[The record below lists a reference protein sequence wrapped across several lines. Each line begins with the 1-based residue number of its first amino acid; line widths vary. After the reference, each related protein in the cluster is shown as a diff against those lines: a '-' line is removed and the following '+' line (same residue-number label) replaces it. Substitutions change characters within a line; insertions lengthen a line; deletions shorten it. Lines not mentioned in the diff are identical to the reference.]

1 MKVLWIT
8 NIMMPA
14 ICAAMDEPVPA
25 TGGWMSSSLNRLLKD
40 SSIEIAVATVYSG
53 KEYLR
58 KEIDGVVY
66 YLLPLSGKSMVKY
79 HSFLERYWQTVK
91 DDFVPDVVHVH
102 GSEYPHGL
110 AYVNAN
116 GPRGVVVSLQGIISS
131 IARYYASGIDFT
143 SVKKY
148 LTFRDFIKHGG
159 ILRGQKSFI
168 KRGKEEIELLKRVNH
183 IIGRTDWDKAHAWA
197 INPQA
202 QYHYCGETL
211 RDTFYKHKW
220 DYSKCEPHSIFVSQA
235 SYPIKGLHMLLKA
248 LPLILRKYPDTKVYV
263 AGSGPTS
270 LPFWR
275 ITSYGKYI
283 LGLIQKLNIREHIH
297 FTGSLDEEAMCQ
309 RYLQSNVFVCCSSI
323 ENSPNS
329 LGEAQLLGM
338 PYVASFVGGVPEIV
352 NWNSDVLYRFDEYE
366 MLAKKICAVFE
377 NKDKFKDISNLS
389 RYDGEQNS
397 NDLLQIYTYIN
408 RISY

>member
-25 TGGWMSSSLNRLLKD
+25 IGGWMSSSLNRLLKG

-143 SVKKY
+143 SVKKC

-159 ILRGQKSFI
+159 ILRGQKSFV

-183 IIGRTDWDKAHAWA
+183 IIGRTDWDKTHAWA

-211 RDTFYKHKW
+211 RDAFYKHKW
-220 DYSKCEPHSIFVSQA
+220 NYDKCEPHSIFVSQA

-263 AGSGPTS
+263 AGSDPTS
-270 LPFWR
+270 IPFWR
-275 ITSYGKYI
+275 ITSYGKYL

-352 NWNSDVLYRFDEYE
+352 NWNPNALYRFEECE
-366 MLAKKICAVFE
+366 MLAERVIRIFDGKEEV
-377 NKDKFKDISNLS
+377 DIPDFDTY
-389 RYDGEQNS
+389 RYDGETNTK
-397 NDLLQIYTYIN
+397 LLLNIYSEIAK
-408 RISY
+408 